1 MPGLRSFFH
10 VEFPR
15 PDVAGR
21 TVCPA
26 CEGWGVSGERVERET
41 TERLPLLADV
51 MCRQCGGC
59 GCADHEECP
68 QGIHAGEPPYE
79 QGKFLASYDA
89 ARDEL
94 VNPHGACSCR
104 EDRGFYYH
112 MVHRR
117 APDGIPGWVLAVLR
131 IPCACQAHRARV
143 IPAFG
148 PDIEIRPMWP

>member
-68 QGIHAGEPPYE
+68 PKVSTRENHPTS
-79 QGKFLASYDA
+79 KASSW
-89 ARDEL
+89 RHTTL
-94 VNPHGACSCR
+94 R
-104 EDRGFYYH
+104 E
-112 MVHRR
+112 MN
-117 APDGIPGWVLAVLR
+117 W
-131 IPCACQAHRARV
+131 
-143 IPAFG
+143 
-148 PDIEIRPMWP
+148 